1 MLLQKSAHPA
11 DETWSQASAI
21 VDRAIQQ
28 VRTMSH
34 LLHPPLLD
42 EVGLLSAL
50 SWYVEGLTKRSGID
64 TSLDVQPSDFPRLA
78 PEIETAVF
86 RIVQE
91 ALTNVF
97 RHSGAQKVWIT
108 LTQKEGLIVVAVL
121 CAAGAQAG
129 AQANSL
135 TGIVRDSRHDVHR
148 GFGSSIGTIQLQTPR
163 RR

>member
-1 MLLQKSAHPA
+1 MAKMVLDKMLLQKSARPL
-11 DETWSQASAI
+11 DEAWTQASSI

-50 SWYVEGLTKRSGID
+50 SWYVEGLTKRSGIE
-64 TSLDVQPSDFPRLA
+64 TSLDVQPADFPRLA
-78 PEIETAVF
+78 PEVETAVF

-97 RHSGAQKVWIT
+97 RHSGARKVWIT
-108 LTQKEGLIVVAVL
+108 LTQRDDMIVVAVRDDGKGIGEEG
-121 CAAGAQAG
+121 CRTAAG
-129 AQANSL
+129 
-135 TGIVRDSRHDVHR
+135 
-148 GFGSSIGTIQLQTPR
+148 
-163 RR
+163 